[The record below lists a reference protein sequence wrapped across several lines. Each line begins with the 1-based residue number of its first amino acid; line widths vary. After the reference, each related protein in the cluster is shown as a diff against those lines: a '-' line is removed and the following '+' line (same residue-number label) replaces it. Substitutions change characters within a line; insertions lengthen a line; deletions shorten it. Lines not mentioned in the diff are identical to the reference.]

1 MLRRKP
7 IDSHGVSAG
16 LGSSPALSMKFT
28 SLIFPLLFSIP
39 VVIADRPTW
48 GVDLA
53 DYSRSTRR
61 VGRNDE
67 TVGRRQ
73 IRPG

>member
-1 MLRRKP
+1 
-7 IDSHGVSAG
+7 
-16 LGSSPALSMKFT
+16 MKFT

-53 DYSRSTRR
+53 DYSRGTRR